1 VPSAGPP
8 PFGPALVATSTH
20 RERVTAEEL
29 HALTS
34 PPAPIDLDLIVSLP
48 SLPLRARYLV
58 ESFLTGRHRSPIKG
72 TAPEFAE
79 YRAYQHGDELRRLDW
94 RLYGRSDRLCVKQ
107 FEDEN
112 QLRTCLALDVSAS
125 LRFTSRPSLMTK
137 FDLGRTVLAA
147 IALLARRQHD
157 AVGLALLGETESPL
171 DAGVIDFLRPS
182 ASIAHHHTVFA
193 RLETPPAAR
202 RLALGEALPRIAAL
216 LPRGGMVVLA
226 SDFYCDLREV
236 RSAMRLFRSQ
246 RLELIGV
253 QVLDPMELD
262 FSGDTTGRFV
272 DLESGEYL
280 PLNAAASRNGY
291 LKRFGAFQ
299 RELFE
304 VFREHGADLVTLR
317 TDGNPL
323 PALAAYL
330 ARRAR
335 LA

>member
-1 VPSAGPP
+1 MAAASNSFSSPAASA
-8 PFGPALVATSTH
+8 
-20 RERVTAEEL
+20 RRVKPEEL
-29 HALTS
+29 DALT
-34 PPAPIDLDLIVSLP
+34 PAFAPIDLDLVTALP

-79 YRAYQHGDELRRLDW
+79 YRTYQVGDELRRIDW

-112 QLRTCLALDVSAS
+112 QLRACLALDVSAS
-125 LRFTSRPSLMTK
+125 LRYASRPGLLTK
-137 FDLGRTVLAA
+137 FDLARTVLAA
-147 IALLARRQHD
+147 MALLARRQHD
-157 AVGLALLGETESPL
+157 AVGLALLGDNDSPA
-171 DAGVIDFLRPS
+171 DAGVLDFLRPS
-182 ASIAHHHTVFA
+182 ASIAHQHTVFS
-193 RLETPPAAR
+193 RLENPSTAR
-202 RLALGEALPRIAAL
+202 TLALGKALPRIAAL
-216 LPRGGMVVLA
+216 LPRGGLVVIA
-226 SDFYCDLREV
+226 TDFYCEL
-236 RSAMRLFRSQ
+236 AGLQAALRLFRSQ

-253 QVLDPMELD
+253 QVLDPMEVE
-262 FSGDTTGRFV
+262 FSSDSAGRYV
-272 DLESGEYL
+272 DLESGVYL
-280 PLNAAASRNGY
+280 PINTAAAREGY

-299 RELFE
+299 RDLLEL
-304 VFREHGADLVTLR
+304 FREHGADLITLR